1 MPRTRYG
8 VSPWTALST
17 AKARALPTT
26 PTVDAAD
33 VVVIGGGLTG
43 LFTAWGL
50 KTAGRGVVLL
60 EANRVGTGFSAAASG
75 LTGLLVANDYRTLEA
90 MHGRRIART
99 LMTEVAAAG
108 PALAAAMKKAKAI
121 VNYEPRPI
129 VSLVDAPARG
139 WDRDVAAR
147 ETAGLEATALVGA
160 ALGKATRAEVGA
172 AIRIPGAGLIEPA
185 RVIAAAVARVA
196 AARVQVFE
204 RSRVTKITFTR
215 TDATVHVEKRA
226 IRTSRVVICTDA
238 PGALAPT
245 LDRHVRGLER
255 FHVLTAPM
263 GSALRKAMALD
274 GVVAAD
280 LVARFHAT
288 ATADGRLLV
297 TGDDGPILPER
308 KRDAALVQ
316 RTGDLMYQVLRRFP
330 VMAGLAPEFGWSSP
344 IVAAPDR
351 FPLIGPHR
359 QYPHQL
365 FAFGTDG
372 DPTLAWMASRVL
384 VRAVLGTATSADAA
398 FGFGRV
404 QEERH

>member
-1 MPRTRYG
+1 MDT
-8 VSPWTALST
+8 S
-17 AKARALPTT
+17 
-26 PTVDAAD
+26 D

-50 KTAGRGVVLL
+50 KTAGRGVVLV
-60 EANRVGTGFSAAASG
+60 EAGRVGQGYSQSASG
-75 LTGLLVANDYRTLEA
+75 LTGLLVGHDFRSLEA

-108 PALAAAMKKAKAI
+108 QALAAAMRRAKAI
-121 VNYEPRPI
+121 VKYEPRPM

-172 AIRIPGAGLIEPA
+172 AFRIPGTGLIEPA

-196 AARVQVFE
+196 AARVPVFE
-204 RSRVTKITFTR
+204 RSRVTKIAFTR
-215 TDATVHVEKRA
+215 TDATVHVDKHA
-226 IRTSRVVICTDA
+226 IRASRVVICTDV
-238 PGALAPT
+238 PGPLAPT

-263 GSALRKAMALD
+263 PAAMRKAMALGD
-274 GVVAAD
+274 VVATD
-280 LVARFHAT
+280 LVARFNAT
-288 ATADGRLLV
+288 ATADGRLII
-297 TGDDGPILPER
+297 TGDDGSILPER

-351 FPLIGPHR
+351 FPLVGPHR

-372 DPTLAWMASRVL
+372 DATLAWMASRIL
-384 VRAVLGTATSADAA
+384 VRAVTGTTTAADAA